1 MKSPKQEV
9 FVYASAC
16 CGARAEKPA
25 LVKVRPTPKSKGKGK
40 GKSYEAVPVGL
51 GHWSCTQCG
60 KGCKVSRSKP
70 AKEEANAGN

>member
-9 FVYASAC
+9 FAYFSVC
-16 CGARAEKPA
+16 CNARAEKPA
-25 LVKVRPTPKSKGKGK
+25 CVKVRPAPKSKGK

-70 AKEEANAGN
+70 AKEETNAAS

>member
-9 FVYASAC
+9 FIYTSVC
-16 CGARAEKPA
+16 CNVRAEKPA
-25 LVKVRPTPKSKGKGK
+25 LVKVRPAPKSKGK
-40 GKSYEAVPVGL
+40 GKSYEADPVGL

-70 AKEEANAGN
+70 AKEETNATS

>member
-9 FVYASAC
+9 FIYTSVC
-16 CGARAEKPA
+16 CGVRAEKPA
-25 LVKVRPTPKSKGKGK
+25 LVKVRPAPKSKGKRREN
-40 GKSYEAVPVGL
+40 EAEPTGL

-60 KGCKVSRSKP
+60 RAAKVVRSKP

>member
-1 MKSPKQEV
+1 MKSPKQEMFAYFSV
-9 FVYASAC
+9 C
-16 CGARAEKPA
+16 CNARAEKPA
-25 LVKVRPTPKSKGKGK
+25 LVKVRPAPKSK